1 MVAMS
6 CWILTTHW
14 IAMSLQECMESIYAF
29 TRWLDQNGWKGLRS
43 RRDGGDIG
51 SQIYAIPGETWLH
64 RARGRIAVVR
74 RLQGRCLRADF
85 AGAPTW
91 YGQELAVGSCGY
103 PAGTFSC
110 HVSSLQ
116 LVVLDS
122 DQYSHFQSLPRP

>member
-1 MVAMS
+1 MLDTDNT
-6 CWILTTHW
+6 WL
-14 IAMSLQECMESIYAF
+14 AMSLQEWSQL
-29 TRWLDQNGWKGLRS
+29 THLQNGLTKMVGKVYGLGETVEIS
-43 RRDGGDIG
+43 VV
-51 SQIYAIPGETWLH
+51 IPGETWLH

-122 DQYSHFQSLPRP
+122 DQYSHLQSLPRP